1 MNYRIYKE
9 YGQQVFEIYDDT
21 LNKII
26 EKYIFVN
33 GLQNNDYLFSLLR
46 NKKEVFDETNFS
58 SKVGNVFKKVYNVPI
73 TIRILRISWSSYL
86 HYQNLS
92 VALLEMYTEMM
103 THSLHERSLYK
114 K

>member
-46 NKKEVFDETNFS
+46 NKKEVINETNFS
-58 SKVGNVFKKVYNVPI
+58 SKVGNVFKKIYNVPI
-73 TIRILRISWSSYL
+73 TIRYLRISWSSYL
-86 HYQNLS
+86 HSQNLS
-92 VALLEMYTEMM
+92 VELLEMYTEIMA
-103 THSLHERSLYK
+103 HSLHESSLYK